1 MCGLAFGG
9 SDTHSSTRIRCAAGC
24 FEHRVA
30 LQQRTHHIQVTRS
43 CSHVERRDAAVPLGL
58 GLDQRLHELGLR
70 ALELR
75 LGGRAPGEPVSV
87 VMTLHES
94 LEVDVVNTLDA
105 MASLDTVVEAP
116 RMIRMETFA

>member
-1 MCGLAFGG
+1 LTVVDEPGVFAE
-9 SDTHSSTRIRCAAGC
+9 IAAILRDH
-24 FEHRVA
+24 EVSMESV
-30 LQQRTHHIQVTRS
+30 LQR
-43 CSHVERRDAAVPLGL
+43 
-58 GLDQRLHELGLR
+58 
-70 ALELR
+70 
-75 LGGRAPGEPVSV
+75 GRAPGEPVSV